1 MMFYKLFLLYDLK
14 ASLFLLKCIKGRFS
28 IGTGRGIWAF
38 EIYYNFRI
46 FKPLARPALY
56 ELIMTFYS
64 FFNNMR
70 CKETR
75 KREKHTAPSTK
86 KKLTQKCPKESD
98 FRIFKHNNSNRNN
111 SWKRIFAFL
120 AWKFEIKTFFRPSS
134 FLSFFYN

>member
-75 KREKHTAPSTK
+75 KREKHTAPSTEK
-86 KKLTQKCPKESD
+86 DFYKNALIIRKIKVILNW
-98 FRIFKHNNSNRNN
+98 FRIFNHLIRKIKERIKVDFRGNSLKIRN
-111 SWKRIFAFL
+111 
-120 AWKFEIKTFFRPSS
+120 
-134 FLSFFYN
+134 